1 MKRLYSLAYILLLS
15 ILVFN
20 FNQLFADG
28 TKDDY
33 YAQLKRSW
41 IYIQRV
47 YEQLNQH
54 YVEEIAP
61 YPLIKSGINGMLDKL
76 DPYTVLLEE
85 DGDRRLKMITTG
97 KYGGLGM
104 EIGLRNKKVTI
115 ISPIDDSPAQRMGV
129 QAGDVIEKV
138 DSQSITGWSI
148 DKVSR
153 HLRGK
158 IGTKVTL
165 LIRRPGLA
173 EPFTLTLTRAEI
185 VIKDVGYAGFIN
197 PGVGYV
203 NLNGFTEKA
212 PAEVRQ
218 AILDMQKQ
226 SAIKSFV
233 LDLRGNPGGLLE
245 SAVKIVNLFVPK
257 GRLIVFTKGFREKE
271 YKFFTTDD
279 PILPEAPLVV
289 LVDGG
294 SASASEIVAGA
305 LQDLDRALIV
315 GQPTFGKGLV
325 QKVFTIDKH
334 RDIKLKVTTAK
345 YYIPSGRCIQK
356 QDYARNNEVILHD
369 STQTG
374 PDSVRL
380 FYTLHHRPVHD
391 RGGIYPDVQVKRDSI
406 SYVLIQLI
414 KKSMIFDF
422 TVNYHQQHPHW
433 QADSA
438 SVDALMA
445 AFYKYLEQKKFDYT
459 PEYSSELKRL
469 KDTLDKK
476 KYSPRVDKLFDELEQ
491 TLAGEKA
498 RELTRNEAQIK
509 KYLTLDLLEKY
520 RGKAE
525 RVHFALKRDPQALK
539 AIELLHDTKTY
550 RRLLAGK

>member
-1 MKRLYSLAYILLLS
+1 MKRLHSLPYIVLLT
-15 ILVFN
+15 ILIFN

-33 YAQLKRSW
+33 YAELKRSW
-41 IYIQRV
+41 SYIQRV

-61 YPLIKSGINGMLDKL
+61 YPLIKAGIDGMLDKL
-76 DPYTVLLEE
+76 DPYTVLLEA

-104 EIGLRNKKVTI
+104 EIGLRNKKVTV
-115 ISPIDDSPAQRMGV
+115 ISPIDDSPAQRMGI
-129 QAGDVIEKV
+129 QAGDVIEQV
-138 DSQSITGWSI
+138 DGQSVSGWNI
-148 DKVSR
+148 DKVSL

-158 IGTKVTL
+158 IGTSVTL

-173 EPFTLTLTRAEI
+173 EPFSVTLTRAEI
-185 VIKDVGYAGFIN
+185 VIKDVSYAGFIS
-197 PGVGYV
+197 PGVAYV

-218 AILDMQKQ
+218 AIVDLQKQ
-226 SAIKSFV
+226 GTIESFI

-245 SAVKIVNLFVPK
+245 SAVNIVNLFVPK
-257 GRLIVFTKGFREKE
+257 GRLIVSTRGFREKE
-271 YKFFTTDD
+271 YKFYTTDE
-279 PILPEAPLVV
+279 PLLPDVPLVV

-305 LQDLDRALIV
+305 LQDLDRAVIV

-356 QDYARNNEVILHD
+356 QDYARNNEVIMQD
-369 STQTG
+369 SARAAA
-374 PDSVRL
+374 DSARL
-380 FYTLHHRPVHD
+380 FFTMHHRPVHD

-414 KKSMIFDF
+414 KKSLIFDF
-422 TVNYHQQHPHW
+422 TVDFHQKHPQW
-433 QADSA
+433 NPDSA
-438 SVDALMA
+438 GSDSLMA
-445 AFYKYLEQKKFDYT
+445 AFYRFLKQKHFQYSA
-459 PEYSSELKRL
+459 EYSGELKRL
-469 KDTLDKK
+469 KELLDKQN
-476 KYSPRVDKLFDELEQ
+476 YAPEVMQLFERLQQALDK
-491 TLAGEKA
+491 EKT
-498 RELTRNEAQIK
+498 RELARNEAQIK
-509 KYLTLDLLEKY
+509 KYLTLELLEKY
-520 RGKAE
+520 RGKSE
-525 RVHFALKRDPQALK
+525 RVHVALLSDPQALK
-539 AIELLHDTKTY
+539 AIELLHDTKKY
-550 RRLLAGK
+550 RRVLAGN